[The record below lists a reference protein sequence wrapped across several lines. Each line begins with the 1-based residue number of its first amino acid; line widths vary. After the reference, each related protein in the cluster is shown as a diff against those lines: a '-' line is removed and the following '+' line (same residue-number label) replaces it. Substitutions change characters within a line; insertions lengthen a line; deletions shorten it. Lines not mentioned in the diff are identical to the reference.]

1 MSEVGMTERKLGR
14 GLDSLLGEATASPG
28 EEVVKLP
35 LAQVSS
41 GPHQP
46 RQEFD
51 ETRLAE
57 LAASIRETGVLQPII
72 VRPGAVGYEVVAG
85 ERRAR
90 AARLAGLDR
99 IPAIVRRYSDEE
111 VLVLSL
117 VENVQRA
124 DLNPIDKALAYRR
137 LTAHLGATHED
148 VAKRL
153 GLDRTTVTN
162 MIRLLELP
170 EEIRDLVR
178 KGAMGMGHARAL
190 LAVADDVGRLSLAER
205 IIRED
210 LSVRAVEALARG
222 GAAAPRR
229 RPSPRKTPQVAALED
244 EMRSILGTKVSIQD
258 RRGRGRIRIEYY
270 SPAEFERILALLR
283 SAVAGFSVRNRPN
296 PEETEGLRRP

>member
-1 MSEVGMTERKLGR
+1 MTERKLGR
-14 GLDSLLGEATASPG
+14 GLDSLLGEPAAVAG
-28 EEVVKLP
+28 EEVVHLP
-35 LAQVSS
+35 LGEVRS

-46 RQEFD
+46 RQDFD
-51 ETRLAE
+51 EGRLAE

-99 IPAIVRRYSDEE
+99 IPAIVRRYTDDE

-124 DLNPIDKALAYRR
+124 DLNPIDKALAYKR

-148 VAKRL
+148 VARRL
-153 GLDRTTVTN
+153 GLDRSTVTN

-170 EEIRDLVR
+170 DEVRDLVR

-190 LAVADDVGRLSLAER
+190 LAVPDDVDRLGLAER
-205 IIRED
+205 IVRED

-222 GAAAPRR
+222 GGGVAPRR
-229 RPSPRKTPQVAALED
+229 RANPRKTPQVAALED
-244 EMRSILGTKVSIQD
+244 ELRSILGTKVSIQD
-258 RRGRGRIRIEYY
+258 RRGRGRIRVEYY
-270 SPAEFERILALLR
+270 SPAEFERILGLLR
-283 SAVAGFSVRNRPN
+283 STATGFAIRTRPPAG
-296 PEETEGLRRP
+296 EAEGLRRQP

>member
-1 MSEVGMTERKLGR
+1 M
-14 GLDSLLGEATASPG
+14 
-28 EEVVKLP
+28 
-35 LAQVSS
+35 
-41 GPHQP
+41 GP
-46 RQEFD
+46 
-51 ETRLAE
+51 
-57 LAASIRETGVLQPII
+57 
-72 VRPGAVGYEVVAG
+72 
-85 ERRAR
+85 
-90 AARLAGLDR
+90 
-99 IPAIVRRYSDEE
+99 
-111 VLVLSL
+111 
-117 VENVQRA
+117 
-124 DLNPIDKALAYRR
+124 
-137 LTAHLGATHED
+137 
-148 VAKRL
+148 
-153 GLDRTTVTN
+153 
-162 MIRLLELP
+162 
-170 EEIRDLVR
+170 
-178 KGAMGMGHARAL
+178 ARAL